1 MGRGGFFQVCASPP
15 AQRQP
20 PPEPL
25 DTIPAPS
32 GSRAMGLSDGVAT
45 WPREV
50 GGRRLEPESWSL
62 CLGTHRFLVPLWGG
76 LCYHSWPSPQTAGSP
91 FPICPAL
98 PASPPSV
105 SLFPSLGHPGNCG
118 IPQKPLIIH
127 NIKTYQTGKKAC
139 RICNQG

>member
-1 MGRGGFFQVCASPP
+1 MVGSSKSMHSPSPETAIPRASGH
-15 AQRQP
+15 
-20 PPEPL
+20 
-25 DTIPAPS
+25 IPAPS
-32 GSRAMGLSDGVAT
+32 GSRAMGLSDGVAA

-62 CLGTHRFLVPLWGG
+62 GLGTHRFLVPLWGG
-76 LCYHSWPSPQTAGSP
+76 PCYHSWPSPQIAGSP

-98 PASPPSV
+98 PASPPSPV
-105 SLFPSLGHPGNCG
+105 SLFPSLGHPGNRG